1 MNEIDNH
8 SQSSDKYNDNF
19 SFKENSIKVN
29 TKLLALKEKSGFEI
43 LGMSGELSINSNEL
57 ILQYL
62 EIETQ
67 ETDINGDVRLS
78 YESFNAFN
86 NFLNNPLIIVV
97 LVSSLW
103 ALWYHFC
110 TGLRHLY
117 WDMGYGYNLK
127 SVTISGWVA
136 VVCSFLFTFLTLLFF
151 IS

>member
-1 MNEIDNH
+1 MDNRPLSPH
-8 SQSSDKYNDNF
+8 LTVYKPQITS
-19 SFKENSIKVN
+19 V
-29 TKLLALKEKSGFEI
+29 
-43 LGMSGELSINSNEL
+43 LSIFHRITGAGLAVSTVLVVFWLASLAMGEATFKGF
-57 ILQYL
+57 Y
-62 EIETQ
+62 
-67 ETDINGDVRLS
+67 
-78 YESFNAFN
+78 

-136 VVCSFLFTFLTLLFF
+136 VACSFLFTFLTLLFF